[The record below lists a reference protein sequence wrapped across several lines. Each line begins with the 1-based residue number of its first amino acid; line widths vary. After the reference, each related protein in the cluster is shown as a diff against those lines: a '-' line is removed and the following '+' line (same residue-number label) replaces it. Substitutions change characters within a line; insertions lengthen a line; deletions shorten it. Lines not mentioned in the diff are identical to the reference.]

1 MLEAKCSLLWLTSWL
16 ELPVCREL
24 LFKAQTLKA
33 IQSKERAGEEKCF
46 LFHPLDKN
54 LLIITRFQIKLLKA
68 TFHNLPK
75 QQHVFVH
82 LCYLINLSTMSILYW
97 GMLQKQSIA
106 RENDKIKLLPRNTSK
121 EVPLLLVKQTNNP
134 TSTPTKPVQKH
145 GQRVSLCVL
154 NETSGLACSRVGGL
168 LA

>member
-1 MLEAKCSLLWLTSWL
+1 MTHIMTGASRLSWATL
-16 ELPVCREL
+16 QSADFESNSKQGKSWRG
-24 LFKAQTLKA
+24 KA
-33 IQSKERAGEEKCF
+33 F
-46 LFHPLDKN
+46 LISSTGQN

-82 LCYLINLSTMSILYW
+82 LCYLINLSTMSILHW